1 MSDKRVKGTSV
12 AAFLFMPQFSLCFQH
27 FSHIGPIFMR
37 TLALMFAQA
46 GLIPHNHPAT
56 RYGIEGVRKYS
67 FPQLMGEAWYNLRV
81 QRATPMQWGLFFSVI
96 LMIAVTVSALVTFL
110 MTVTLGL
117 GSVAQAQIFSN
128 PNDPY
133 GKGAGVTDIQGA
145 GLNFTG
151 GVKGA
156 MFDSRTAYDVA
167 GATSTNYASAD
178 LGLMV
183 LDKVLRQSTVGTGGN
198 MQNALTGL
206 MQVYNTG
213 IMVVAAVIIFWMI
226 LSIVVD
232 TAKTG
237 IVGGGRHNMV
247 WTPIR
252 VVFALGLMIPL
263 GTTGFSSGQ
272 FAVMKLAEWGSNFA
286 TRAWTT
292 YVTGVLDANSLV
304 AGFLPSQEVGAVA
317 SGLARLKVCQIAYNT
332 ESRVQAGVPILF
344 PNSYIVTRS
353 TMPVLDPYRNTVT
366 FTYSTTFGNVCGKIE
381 FRIEDANNTTYAYAV
396 AAAKGEHLL
405 EQAAVAFQRQMS
417 TALFGSWPNY
427 TGLFNEGGPVMTQAH
442 NFACA
447 FVGRHMRPNGGGTNP
462 VVEQGSNLPANAG
475 CSAIGQCGAGTG
487 GGGGGG
493 TQSGFPDL
501 SCHQTMVNTLM
512 QRINNAY
519 CGAADCSTATTGGA
533 LTQLVNYI
541 STSMV
546 TELTQK
552 GWAGMGLFP
561 HYIGLVNGF
570 AMSARNL
577 PVSVI
582 PGTMWDVVQE
592 QTDNANAQSLIEK
605 KTREITSHY
614 QLWWDQQMSDPTGGS
629 INFDPASASAAVPQT
644 SVNAGGF
651 EFSGEAGSQSI
662 ASLVK
667 AAASPGALMDALLG
681 RLLPADQGAFFFAM
695 HDPTG
700 NVYPFVKLVEAGRT
714 IMANAGKVWA
724 AATLLQT
731 LSSIQVLGN
740 GLGSGLA
747 ESSLLRGLQSLSMMC
762 MFAGMML
769 AYMVPVLPLLR
780 VTFAVL
786 TWIISVFEAVAMV
799 PIAALA
805 HLSSEGEGLA
815 GAAKTCWILW
825 LNVLLRPVMVVIGFV
840 GAMLIF
846 NTFVVYFHANF
857 LNGVTALRAEM
868 GFVYR
873 MISTVAYT
881 VIYVGAI
888 YTAANSTFKLMDLI
902 PSAMMR
908 WMGGTPDQ
916 SFDDNSAAGMLYA
929 ASNVANSFGGSA
941 IGKIDREGKGD
952 LKNDSPKPPA

>member
-1 MSDKRVKGTSV
+1 MSESKRVKSTSV

-27 FSHIGPIFMR
+27 FSHIGPVFMR

-46 GLIPHNHPAT
+46 GLIPHNHPST
-56 RYGIEGVRKYS
+56 RYGIEGVKKYS

-81 QRATPMQWGLFFSVI
+81 QRATPMQWGLFMSVI
-96 LMIAVTVSALVTFL
+96 LMIAVTASALVTFL

-117 GSVAQAQIFSN
+117 GTVAQAQIFAH
-128 PNDPY
+128 PADPY
-133 GKGAGVTDIQGA
+133 GKGAGVTDIEGA
-145 GLNFTG
+145 TLNFTG

-156 MFDSRTAYDVA
+156 MFDSRTAYDIA

-286 TRAWTT
+286 TQAWTT

-353 TMPVLDPYRNTVT
+353 TMPVIDPYKNTAT

-381 FRIEDANNTTYAYAV
+381 FRIADANNTTYAYAV
-396 AAAKGEHLL
+396 SAAQGEHLL
-405 EQAAVAFQRQMS
+405 EQAAVEFQRSMS
-417 TALFGSWPNY
+417 NALFGTFPNY
-427 TGLFNEGGPVMTQAH
+427 TGLFNEGGPIMTQAH
-442 NFACA
+442 NFACG

-462 VVEQGSNLPANAG
+462 VVEQGPNLPANAG
-475 CSAIGQCGAGTG
+475 CSAVELCGAGAPTA
-487 GGGGGG
+487 
-493 TQSGFPDL
+493 TSSGFPDL
-501 SCHQTMVNTLM
+501 SCHQSMINTIM
-512 QRINNAY
+512 DRINNAY
-519 CGAADCSTATTGGA
+519 CGASNCATATNGGA

-541 STSMV
+541 SGPMV
-546 TELTQK
+546 TELTGK

-570 AMSARNL
+570 TMSARNL
-577 PVSVI
+577 PVTVV
-582 PGTMWDVVQE
+582 PGTLWDVEAE
-592 QTDNANAQSLIEK
+592 QTNNTNTQSLIEK
-605 KTREITSHY
+605 KTREISSHY

-629 INFDPASASAAVPQT
+629 INFDPTSTSAVVPQT

-651 EFSGEAGSQSI
+651 QFTGEAGSKSI

-667 AAASPGALMDALLG
+667 AASSPGALMDALLG
-681 RLLPADQGAFFFAM
+681 RLLPADQGAFFFSM
-695 HDPTG
+695 HDSTG
-700 NVYPFVKLVEAGRT
+700 NVYPFVKMVEAGRT
-714 IMANAGKVWA
+714 IMTNAAVVWGA
-724 AATLLQT
+724 STLLQT
-731 LSSIQVLGN
+731 LSSIQILGN

-762 MFAGMML
+762 MMAGMML

-815 GAAKTCWILW
+815 GGARTCWILW
-825 LNVLLRPVMVVIGFV
+825 LNVLLRPVMVVVGFV

-857 LNGVTALRAEM
+857 LNGVSALRAEM

-881 VIYVGAI
+881 IIYVGAI

-908 WMGGTPDQ
+908 WLGGTPDQ
-916 SFDDNSAAGMLYA
+916 SFDDNSTAGMLYA
-929 ASNVANSFGGSA
+929 ASNVANSFSGSA
-941 IGKIDREGKGD
+941 IGKINREGAGD
-952 LKNDSPKPPA
+952 MKKA

>member
-1 MSDKRVKGTSV
+1 MSESKRVKSTSV

-27 FSHIGPIFMR
+27 FSHIGPVFMR

-46 GLIPHNHPAT
+46 GLIPHNHPST

-81 QRATPMQWGLFFSVI
+81 QRATPMQWGLFLSVI
-96 LMIAVTVSALVTFL
+96 MMIAVTICAIGTFLLTVTF
-110 MTVTLGL
+110 GL
-117 GSVAQAQIFSN
+117 GTAAQAQIFSH
-128 PNDPY
+128 PGDPY
-133 GKGAGVTDIQGA
+133 NKGGDTDIENA
-145 GLNFTG
+145 LTG
-151 GVKGA
+151 GFAGGTKGA
-156 MFDSRTAYDVA
+156 MFDSRTAYDVTTA
-167 GATSTNYASAD
+167 ADESRASAD

-183 LDKVLRQSTVGTGGN
+183 LDKVLRQSTVGEGGL

-213 IMVVAAVIIFWMI
+213 IMVVAAVMIFWMI

-272 FAVMKLAEWGSNFA
+272 FAVMKLAEWGSNFG

-292 YVTGVLDANSLV
+292 YVAGVLDANALI
-304 AGFLPSQEVGAVA
+304 AGFLPSQEVGGVV
-317 SGLARLKVCQIAYNT
+317 SSIARMKVCQIAYNT
-332 ESRVQAGVPILF
+332 ESRVQAGVPTFF
-344 PNSYIVTRS
+344 PNRYIVTRRGPS
-353 TMPVLDPYRNTVT
+353 TQFFGNTVS
-366 FTYSTTFGNVCGKIE
+366 FTYGSAAGNLCGKIE
-381 FRIEDANNTTYAYAV
+381 FRVQDG
-396 AAAKGEHLL
+396 AAESY
-405 EQAAVAFQRQMS
+405 AFQVANSQPQHALENAAMLFQRDMS
-417 TALFGSWPNY
+417 NALFGTSATNY
-427 TGLFNEGGPVMTQAH
+427 TTGLFGEPGPVMDQAH

-462 VVEQGSNLPANAG
+462 VQEQGANLPANAG
-475 CSAIGQCGAGTG
+475 CTAVGQCGAG
-487 GGGGGG
+487 G
-493 TQSGFPDL
+493 TESGFPDL
-501 SCHQTMVNTLM
+501 SCHQTMVNTVM
-512 QRINNAY
+512 TRINNAY
-519 CGAADCSTATTGGA
+519 CGAADCTTATNGGS

-541 STSMV
+541 NTDML
-546 TELTQK
+546 TELTEK

-561 HYIGLVNGF
+561 HFVGMINGF
-570 AMSARNL
+570 AMSARDL
-577 PVSVI
+577 PVSVV
-582 PGTMWDVVQE
+582 PGTLWDVIPE
-592 QTDNANAQSLIEK
+592 QTTNTEQQSLIEK
-605 KTREITSHY
+605 RTREITAHY

-629 INFDPASASAAVPQT
+629 MVAPGAVTAPGT
-644 SVNAGGF
+644 SVNTGGT
-651 EFSGEAGSQSI
+651 EFTGEAGGESI

-667 AAASPGALMDALLG
+667 AANSSGALMDAVAS
-681 RLLPADQGAFFFAM
+681 RLIPGEQSSFIFAL

-700 NVYPFVKLVEAGRT
+700 NTYPFVKLVEAGRT
-714 IMANAGKVWA
+714 IMAWA
-724 AATLLQT
+724 AT
-731 LSSIQVLGN
+731 IW
-740 GLGSGLA
+740 GLMTI
-747 ESSLLRGLQSLSMMC
+747 LQSLSTISIAGFTIGEGLASSGLLRGAQSLSAMAML
-762 MFAGMML
+762 AGMML

-799 PIAALA
+799 PMAALA

-825 LNVLLRPVMVVIGFV
+825 LNVLVRPVLVVLGFV

-857 LNGVTALRAEM
+857 LNGVSALRAEM
-868 GFVYR
+868 GTLTR
-873 MISTVAYT
+873 LISHVAYT

-908 WMGGTPDQ
+908 WLGGTPDQ
-916 SFDDNSAAGMLYA
+916 SFDDNSTAMMMHT
-929 ASNVANSFGGSA
+929 ASNVMSQFGGGA
-941 IGKIDREGKGD
+941 LGKVGRKENTGD
-952 LKNDSPKPPA
+952 VKPT